1 MPRNIYKGGRPDDY
15 NIGRGRLM
23 LADASLFSIA
33 GTEVSMVA
41 NAYRD
46 IGNCTN
52 FTLSQESE
60 TKEHTSYLQGLATK
74 DIELSISTKMS
85 ISFQV
90 DETSMANIARF
101 VSGDLWSTETGNT
114 ILNAAASASTLVP
127 GSENFLVDTATTDFI
142 FELWYPISLNAG
154 GGPILAFDFETQANQ
169 PITVRKNPTT
179 RTSTDGTVLTEGTHY
194 EIDRKAGM
202 IRILSGGITRGDI
215 FRVSWPQPTVVKNP
229 GSSYPLGAHSGGD
242 DELNV
247 IPLLT
252 NSGKTVAL
260 RFVGENPNASNLV
273 TVFDAWAVK
282 LRPDGE
288 MSLIGDDWST
298 LGFTGALQSVAN
310 PPAQS
315 SPYGR
320 ITRRNVYST
329 T

>member
-15 NIGRGRLM
+15 SIGRGRLL
-23 LADASLFSIA
+23 LADAVLYSGS
-33 GTEVSMVA
+33 VA
-41 NAYRD
+41 QVLPDRVYRD
-46 IGNCTN
+46 IGNCTS
-52 FTLSQESE
+52 FSLSQESE
-60 TKEHTSYLQGLATK
+60 TKEHTSFLQGLATK
-74 DIELSISTKMS
+74 DIELVVSTKMS

-90 DETSMANIARF
+90 DEVSMANMARF
-101 VSGDLWSTETGNT
+101 VSGEVWGFETGNAVF
-114 ILNAAASASTLVP
+114 NAAAVVSTLVP
-127 GSENFLVDTATTDFI
+127 GAENYFIDTAATDFV
-142 FELWYPISLNAG
+142 FDQWYPMTLDLG
-154 GGPILAFDFETQANQ
+154 GGPILAFDFEAQATQA
-169 PITVRKNPTT
+169 ITVRKNPTT

-202 IRILSGGITRGDI
+202 IRFAAVAGGLARGDV
-215 FRVSWPQPTVVKNP
+215 FRVSWAAPGTAKNP
-229 GSSYPLGAHSGGD
+229 TSLSPGVD

-247 IPLLT
+247 VPLLT
-252 NSGKTVAL
+252 NSGRTVAL
-260 RFVGENPNASNLV
+260 RFIGENPNANNQV

-310 PPAQS
+310 PPVQS

-320 ITRRNVYST
+320 ISRRNVYST

>member
-15 NIGRGRLM
+15 SLGRGRLL
-23 LADASLFSIA
+23 LADATIYSSL
-33 GTEVSMVA
+33 GVA
-41 NAYRD
+41 QTLPDRVYRD
-46 IGNCTN
+46 IGNCTA
-52 FTLSQESE
+52 FSLSQESE

-74 DIELSISTKMS
+74 DIELAVSTKMS

-90 DETSMANIARF
+90 DEVSMANMARF
-101 VSGDLWSTETGNT
+101 VSGEMWSFESGFAA
-114 ILNAAASASTLVP
+114 LNASSVVSTLIP
-127 GSENFLVDTATTDFI
+127 GAENFLVDTATTDFV
-142 FELWYPISLNAG
+142 FDQWYPITLDLGA
-154 GGPILAFDFETQANQ
+154 GPILAFDFEAQATQA
-169 PITVRKNPTT
+169 IVVRKNPTT

-202 IRILSGGITRGDI
+202 IRFPVVAGGGGLARGDV
-215 FRVSWPQPTVVKNP
+215 FRVSWAAPSVAKNP
-229 GSSYPLGAHSGGD
+229 TSGAPGAD
-242 DELNV
+242 DELNI
-247 IPLLT
+247 IPLLA

-310 PPAQS
+310 PPVQS